1 MFILYTKILKYRGA
15 GMDERQ
21 ALIALNMIDGLGS
34 VKINRL
40 IGRFKKVTDIFD
52 AGFNELSDIDGIGD
66 TIAIHIKE
74 FDFNRVVAEIKE
86 CKEKNVEIITIYDEK
101 YPVLLK
107 EIYDPPPVLYKYGKD
122 IPQVKYYLGIVGT
135 RIPGDYAEKV
145 VRKLI
150 KEMAGKTDLFCII
163 SGMARGVD
171 VIAHHESSQDGIF
184 NVAVLGYGLNL
195 VYPVESH
202 YIGRE
207 IIKNG
212 CLLSEFPLSMI
223 GLRQNFP
230 RRNRVISGLSKG
242 VLIVEA
248 GEKSGALITADC
260 ALEQGRDVF
269 AVPGNIF
276 SDKSRG
282 TNNLIKQGAK
292 PVTSLNDILEE
303 YDAADKIN
311 VKAMEQKILDGIF
324 SEEETRI
331 LNTLS
336 KFEKKH
342 IDNILVESNIDINKL
357 SAILFGLELK
367 GVVKQH
373 SGKFFEKAI

>member
-1 MFILYTKILKYRGA
+1 
-15 GMDERQ
+15 MDEKK

-40 IGRFKKVTDIFD
+40 IGRFEKAINIFK
-52 AGFNELSDIDGIGD
+52 ANFNELSDIDGIGD
-66 TIAIHIKE
+66 TIASYIKN
-74 FDFNRVVAEIKE
+74 FDFDRVEKEIKE
-86 CKEKNVEIITIYDEK
+86 CNGKNIEIITIYDEK
-101 YPVLLK
+101 YPALLK

-122 IPQVKYYLGIVGT
+122 IPDRKYYLGIVGT
-135 RIPGDYAEKV
+135 RIPSDYAERV
-145 VRKLI
+145 IQKLV
-150 KEMAGKTDLFCII
+150 KEMKEKSELFCIV

-171 VIAHHESSQDGIF
+171 VISHYESLKANIF
-184 NVAVLGYGLNL
+184 NIAVLGFGFNII
-195 VYPVESH
+195 YPFEKH
-202 YIGRE
+202 YIAKE

-212 CLLSEFPLSMI
+212 CLLSEFPLAMI

-230 RRNRVISGLSKG
+230 RRNRIISGLSNG

-269 AVPGNIF
+269 AMPGNIF
-276 SDKSRG
+276 SDKSIG

-292 PVTSLNDILEE
+292 PVMSLNDILEE
-303 YDAADKIN
+303 YDSRDKIN
-311 VKAMEQKILDGIF
+311 VKEIEQKILNGIF
-324 SEEETRI
+324 SEEETQI
-331 LNTLS
+331 LNILS

-357 SAILFGLELK
+357 SGILFNLELK
-367 GVVKQH
+367 GIIKQH
-373 SGKFFEKAI
+373 SGKFFTKAI

>member
-1 MFILYTKILKYRGA
+1 
-15 GMDERQ
+15 MDETN

-40 IGRFKKVTDIFD
+40 IGKFKKATDIFNAD
-52 AGFNELSDIDGIGD
+52 FNELSDIDGIGD
-66 TIAIHIKE
+66 TIATNIKN
-74 FDFNRVVAEIKE
+74 FDWIKAVDEIKE
-86 CKEKNVEIITIYDEK
+86 CKKKNIEIITIYDEK
-101 YPVLLK
+101 YPSLLK

-122 IPQVKYYLGIVGT
+122 IPAVKYYLGIVGT
-135 RIPGDYAEKV
+135 RIPSNYAEKV
-145 VRKLI
+145 IQKLVN
-150 KEMAGKTDLFCII
+150 EMTGKSKLFCVI

-171 VIAHHESSQDGIF
+171 VIAHYESSQKGIF
-184 NVAVLGYGLNL
+184 NIAVLGFGLNII
-195 VYPVESH
+195 YPFENH
-202 YIGRE
+202 YIAKE

-212 CLLSEFPLSMI
+212 CLLSEFPLGMI

-230 RRNRVISGLSKG
+230 RRNRIISGLSNG

-276 SDKSRG
+276 SEKSVG

-292 PVTSLNDILEE
+292 PVMSLNDILEE
-303 YDAADKIN
+303 YDARDKIDL
-311 VKAMEQKILDGIF
+311 KQGKQKVLNGIF
-324 SEEETRI
+324 SEEETKI
-331 LNTLS
+331 LNILS

-342 IDNILVESNIDINKL
+342 IDNIFVESNIDINKL
-357 SAILFGLELK
+357 SGILFGLELK
-367 GVVKQH
+367 GVIKQY
-373 SGKFFEKAI
+373 SGKFFTKMI

>member
-1 MFILYTKILKYRGA
+1 
-15 GMDERQ
+15 MDEKT

-40 IGRFKKVTDIFD
+40 IGKFKKAVEIFKAD
-52 AGFNELSDIDGIGD
+52 FDELSDTDGIGD
-66 TIAIHIKE
+66 TIAIYIKE
-74 FDFNRVVAEIKE
+74 FDFKRVTNEIKE
-86 CKEKNVEIITIYDEK
+86 CRGKNIEIITIYDEK
-101 YPVLLK
+101 YPALLK

-122 IPQVKYYLGIVGT
+122 IPKVKYYLGIVGT
-135 RIPGDYAEKV
+135 RIPSDYAEKV
-145 VRKLI
+145 IQKI
-150 KEMAGKTDLFCII
+150 MNEMVGKSDLFCIV

-171 VIAHHESSQDGIF
+171 VIAHYESVQKGVF
-184 NVAVLGYGLNL
+184 NVAVLGFGLNM
-195 VYPVESH
+195 VYPFEKH
-202 YIGRE
+202 YIAKE

-212 CLLSEFPLSMI
+212 CLLSEFPLGMI

-230 RRNRVISGLSKG
+230 RRNRIISGLSNG

-269 AVPGNIF
+269 AIPGNIF
-276 SDKSRG
+276 SEKSAG

-292 PVTSLNDILEE
+292 PVMSLNDILEE
-303 YDAADKIN
+303 YDNKDKIN
-311 VKAMEQKILDGIF
+311 LKEVEQKILNGIF

-331 LNTLS
+331 LNILS
-336 KFEKKH
+336 KIEKKH

-357 SAILFGLELK
+357 SGILFGLELK
-367 GVVKQH
+367 GIIKQH
-373 SGKFFEKAI
+373 SGKYFSKII